1 MHVDVLKSACD
12 TLGWSYNVVGNEL
25 IVTDAK
31 QVSSLYGEFALKLNL
46 VTNEVL
52 YNTFYMPNAILLFV
66 VFLFVF

>member
-52 YNTFYMPNAILLFV
+52 YNTF
-66 VFLFVF
+66 